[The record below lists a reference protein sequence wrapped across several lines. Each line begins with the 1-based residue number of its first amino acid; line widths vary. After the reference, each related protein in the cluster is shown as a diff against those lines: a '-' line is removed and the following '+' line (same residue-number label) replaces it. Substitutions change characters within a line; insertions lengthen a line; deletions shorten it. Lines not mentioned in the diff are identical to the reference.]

1 VHVATDP
8 EHVISY
14 LRQVPDSPPRL
25 FLLHRTRRGYDQHIS
40 DMLRP
45 RLAWDMT
52 RGEQDMFYTNLIY
65 AYIVVREHKTPLFT
79 DTPAY
84 CHVLCCRKLLPQ
96 KTQYR

>member
-1 VHVATDP
+1 MHVATDP

-14 LRQVPDSPPRL
+14 LRQVPDSVSCC
-25 FLLHRTRRGYDQHIS
+25 TVQAADMMQHIS

-45 RLAWDMT
+45 RLAWDMA

-65 AYIVVREHKTPLFT
+65 VYIVVRESKTPLFT

-84 CHVLCCRKLLPQ
+84 CHVLRCRKLLPQ